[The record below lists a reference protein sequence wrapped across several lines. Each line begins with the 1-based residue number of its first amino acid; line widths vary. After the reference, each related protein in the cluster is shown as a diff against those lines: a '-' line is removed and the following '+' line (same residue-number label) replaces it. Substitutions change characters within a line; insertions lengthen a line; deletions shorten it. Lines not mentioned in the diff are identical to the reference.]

1 MTTELLTIG
10 LSRWTLAIGLLA
22 AFVLTLGGLQS
33 GIANA
38 DVGDNEAPDCSKATP
53 SIDVIEKNN
62 KKFVPVNLLGVTDP
76 DGDDVTITVFAIR
89 QDEEVG
95 KKSPDG
101 LGVGTDTAQV
111 RAERDGKG
119 NGRFYHITFEASDG
133 NGGASICATLV
144 TVSVPKGKKTA
155 VDGGPLD
162 DSTKSQ

>member
-38 DVGDNEAPDCSKATP
+38 DVGDNEAPDCSEATP

-95 KKSPDG
+95 
-101 LGVGTDTAQV
+101 
-111 RAERDGKG
+111 
-119 NGRFYHITFEASDG
+119 
-133 NGGASICATLV
+133 
-144 TVSVPKGKKTA
+144 
-155 VDGGPLD
+155 
-162 DSTKSQ
+162 